1 MDRDDWST
9 GCPGGGDNRPPS
21 HLGGSGL
28 QHVSGGVAH
37 LKQTAETHSQP
48 AVWEQ
53 RQHLKVGWCTTVTG
67 DAALPVR
74 LLDPGLTA
82 TVFTS
87 VAPAGTLSTAAVDGG
102 IF

>member
-1 MDRDDWST
+1 MV
-9 GCPGGGDNRPPS
+9 PS
-21 HLGGSGL
+21 
-28 QHVSGGVAH
+28 
-37 LKQTAETHSQP
+37 
-48 AVWEQ
+48 
-53 RQHLKVGWCTTVTG
+53 CTTVTG

-102 IF
+102 IFCVAAAAAASAAIPLICGLLPAACGQTAKKGRVTGTRITRANILK